1 MENSEIEPPCDKTSQ
16 WRLLLGNNHQYTLYD
31 GIGLYPAQIEIVI
44 TWNPNVAEQ
53 VRSSFKTSTVVPSII
68 VTWSNDVEIR

>member
-1 MENSEIEPPCDKTSQ
+1 MEYSEIETPCDKTSQSSQ

-53 VRSSFKTSTVVPSII
+53 VRRSFKHLQ
-68 VTWSNDVEIR
+68 